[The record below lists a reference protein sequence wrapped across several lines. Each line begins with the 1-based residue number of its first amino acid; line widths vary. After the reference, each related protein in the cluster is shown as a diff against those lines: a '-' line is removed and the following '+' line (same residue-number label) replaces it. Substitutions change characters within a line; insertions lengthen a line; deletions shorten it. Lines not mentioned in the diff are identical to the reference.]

1 MAITLY
7 EWPGDV
13 TDALADA
20 APPALRAWMDTL
32 RDGLKPTAYRLEE
45 SPAPARFDVAK
56 AASAALDR
64 VNPYARSDLTLGLT
78 VPEAMRFLHARGAA
92 LDKAT
97 AVAQRKIADLR
108 KIDPSRFDFGIN
120 VTAIP
125 PADHAVFVAVGRAS
139 LALADGARLV
149 QQGLME
155 AKAAVSAI
163 VNDLD
168 FGGAARAKEK
178 ARFDRLNK
186 TMDAALVNV
195 DKKLNALIEATAHV
209 WYSTAGA
216 RYTESG
222 RKSLAS
228 TGVSASTP
236 SGVKLIHAALRAT
249 LRALAR
255 LFFQSDHD
263 AKSDATLALAWP
275 KRTLETIEYA
285 NEVDHT
291 ADWAALSEMI
301 FGERLLFR
309 LDRMTPTL
317 RGWKTNDGVTDAV
330 VTQKSGVP
338 VSFNGFNQLP
348 ARYAGERRAY
358 ASAMIARFA
367 SQAQRYMPALLRD
380 TPRVHVW
387 PYNVRG
393 PIKTPGGHY
402 HPAYSGTGATVTVYL
417 RSYAPN
423 AKNAAPLDAVQTLA
437 HEMAHHLWA
446 TVLRPDQKALWE
458 KTVRADVVD
467 FDFARLLTYRTPAW
481 PPPTPEGWQVLPLPA
496 DADLPD
502 PDDYFAAYA
511 TTPLDAELAEYFTT
525 NWPMLR
531 QRWDTEAK
539 EFTRN
544 DGVAAYGPYNTVG
557 DKYPLEIERM
567 RYALRSAYLRR
578 HGYAVSPWYY
588 RVTPKGNYQTAVFLR
603 RSENVTARAPTFD
616 PGRGT
621 FIPAKDTNTVFDVL
635 DTLKVQ
641 DPVLY
646 LQTRI
651 ASSVYEADYAKKGN
665 STAWRWMQGGEKE
678 KPVYHLTWAAVEQ
691 AAKLQKAGGRPAES
705 RAVPRYPVTTYG
717 ATNAEEA
724 WCDAVGGMVAYG
736 AQAVL
741 EPVRALVYALLPTF
755 RRNPSEP
762 E

>member
-1 MAITLY
+1 MMSITLY

-32 RDGLKPTAYRLEE
+32 HAGAEPTAYRLAE

-56 AASAALDR
+56 AANAALDR
-64 VNPYARSDLTLGLT
+64 VNPYARADLTLGLT
-78 VPEAMRFLHARGAA
+78 VPEAVRFLHARGAA

-97 AVAQRKIADLR
+97 AVAQQKIADLR
-108 KIDPSRFDFGIN
+108 KIDPSRFDFGVN

-125 PADHAVFVAVGRAS
+125 PADHAVFTAVGRAS

-149 QQGLME
+149 QQGLTE
-155 AKAAVSAI
+155 ARAAVSAI
-163 VNDLD
+163 VNHPD
-168 FGGAARAKEK
+168 FGRASRVK
-178 ARFDRLNK
+178 RQGDFDELNK
-186 TMDAALVNV
+186 TMDAALVNA

-228 TGVSASTP
+228 TGISASNP
-236 SGVKLIHAALRAT
+236 GSVKLIHTALRAT

-255 LFFQSDHD
+255 FFSDD
-263 AKSDATLALAWP
+263 STEGIRAVYDLAWP
-275 KRTLETIEYA
+275 KRGAEWDKEWKY
-285 NEVDHT
+285 N
-291 ADWAALSEMI
+291 ADWGSLSERI
-301 FGERLLFR
+301 FGERLVFR

-317 RGWKTNDGVTDAV
+317 RGWMDGDGVTDTE
-330 VTQKSGVP
+330 VTQKHGVP

-348 ARYAGERRAY
+348 ARYAGERRAF

-367 SQAQRYMPALLRD
+367 AQARRYMPALLRD

-387 PYNVRG
+387 AYKVRG
-393 PIKTPGGHY
+393 PKKTPGGHY
-402 HPAYSGTGATVTVYL
+402 HPAIKNRAATVTVYL
-417 RSYAPN
+417 PVYARDE
-423 AKNAAPLDAVQTLA
+423 KNAAPLRAVQTLA

-446 TVLRPDQKALWE
+446 TVLRPDQRELWE

-481 PPPTPEGWQVLPLPA
+481 PPPTPEGWRVLPLPA

-511 TTPLDAELAEYFTT
+511 TTPLDAELAQSFTT
-525 NWPMLR
+525 DWPRL
-531 QRWDTEAK
+531 QKSWDTEAK
-539 EFTRN
+539 DFTRN
-544 DGVAAYGPYNTVG
+544 DGVAVYGPYDTVG
-557 DKYPLEIERM
+557 YKYPLEIERM

-578 HGYAVSPWYY
+578 NGYAVSPWYY
-588 RVTPKGNYQTAVFLR
+588 RVTPRGNYQTAVFLR
-603 RSENVTARAPTFD
+603 RSEDVTARAPTFD
-616 PGRGT
+616 PVRGT
-621 FIPAKDTNTVFDVL
+621 FIPAKNTNTVFDVL
-635 DTLKVQ
+635 DTLKEQ

-646 LQTRI
+646 LQTMI
-651 ASSVYEADYAKKGN
+651 ASSVYEADYSKKGN
-665 STAWRWMQGGEKE
+665 STAWRWMRSDEKE
-678 KPVYHLTWAAVEQ
+678 KPVYHLTWAEVER
-691 AAKLQKAGGRPAES
+691 AAKIQKAGGKAEA
-705 RAVPRYPVTTYG
+705 RTVPRYPVTTYG

-724 WCDAVGGMVAYG
+724 WCDAVGSMVAYG